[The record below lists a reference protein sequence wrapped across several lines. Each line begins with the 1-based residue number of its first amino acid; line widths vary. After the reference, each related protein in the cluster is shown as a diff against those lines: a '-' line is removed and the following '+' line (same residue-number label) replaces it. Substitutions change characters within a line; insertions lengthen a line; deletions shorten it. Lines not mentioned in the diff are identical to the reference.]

1 MNSMKVSII
10 IPVYNEEK
18 TILKII
24 KKILKLRYINKELI
38 VVNDGSTDNTKRL
51 LRAFSNK
58 RIRIINHN
66 KNLGKGAAIR
76 TAQKHI
82 TGTHVII
89 QDADLEYEPTDYKN
103 LLKPFK
109 KKNISA
115 VYGSRVLK
123 KKRYKLKSFSSFERI
138 FYNHVLTIISNIIN
152 GQRLT
157 DAHTCY
163 KVFKSD
169 IFKSIILEENGFA
182 FCPEITTKISNLNI
196 NIKEVPISYSGRS
209 YSEGK
214 KITYL
219 DGIRAIYALFK
230 YKFIR

>member
-1 MNSMKVSII
+1 MKISII

-24 KKILKLRYINKELI
+24 NKILQLKHMNKELI
-38 VVNDGSTDNTKRL
+38 VVNDGSTDNTKKL
-51 LRAFSNK
+51 LSKFSK
-58 RIRIINHN
+58 KKIRIVNHS
-66 KNLGKGAAIR
+66 KNSGKGAAIR
-76 TAQKHI
+76 TAQKYI

-89 QDADLEYEPTDYKN
+89 QDADLEYEPNDYKN

-109 KKNISA
+109 KKNISV

-123 KKRYKLKSFSSFERI
+123 KKRYRLKSFSSFERI
-138 FYNHVLTIISNIIN
+138 FYNHVLTIMSNIIN
-152 GQRLT
+152 DQRLT

-169 IFKSIILEENGFA
+169 IFKSIKLEENGFA

-196 NIKEVPISYSGRS
+196 SIHEVPISYCGRD
-209 YSEGK
+209 YAEGK
-214 KITYL
+214 KITYI
-219 DGIRAIYALFK
+219 DGIKAIYALFN
-230 YKFIR
+230 YKFISY

>member
-1 MNSMKVSII
+1 MKVSII

-24 KKILKLRYINKELI
+24 NKILKLKHINKELI
-38 VVNDGSTDNTKRL
+38 VVNDGSTDNTKKL
-51 LRAFSNK
+51 LNTLSGK
-58 RIRIINHN
+58 RIKIINYN

-76 TAQKHI
+76 SAQKHI

-89 QDADLEYEPTDYKN
+89 QDADLEYDPSDYKN
-103 LLKPFK
+103 LLNPFK
-109 KKNISA
+109 KPNISV

-138 FYNHVLTIISNIIN
+138 FYNHILTIISNIIN
-152 GQRLT
+152 GQRLS

-163 KVFKSD
+163 KVFKSN
-169 IFKSIILEENGFA
+169 IFKSIRLEENGFG

-196 NIKEVPISYSGRS
+196 DIKEVPISYRGRS